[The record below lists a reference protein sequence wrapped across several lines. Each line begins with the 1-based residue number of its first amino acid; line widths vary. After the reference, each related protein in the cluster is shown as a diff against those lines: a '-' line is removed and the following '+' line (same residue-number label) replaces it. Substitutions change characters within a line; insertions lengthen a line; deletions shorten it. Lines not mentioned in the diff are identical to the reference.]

1 MSLTDTQI
9 GKLRRAGRHGA
20 GKYGLAVNVHHAKS
34 GDITRSWVQR
44 VTVNGKR
51 VNLGLGRWPIVD
63 VARAERMALDNL
75 RMALD
80 GIDPRKR
87 TGTPALPAPAAPAVP
102 APVVPAA
109 PQQTPSEDRWQFV
122 SGPTLA
128 GEWASFVAMK
138 EADGDVSAKVAKDW
152 GSTFDAYLRDA
163 LGGRQVASIESGDV
177 VAAINA
183 IESPSRRKRTLSR
196 LKSVLASCAARGLV
210 GTNVAA
216 DVGAAIR
223 NGDKGGHHAAVSIET
238 AHDEYVKVL
247 DAEVNES
254 RLVLFQL
261 VALTGCRVSEA
272 QQARWADF
280 DIEAGT
286 WTIDAS
292 RTKTETEYVF
302 ALSAEAVRVLRFAKS
317 LQERQGIASDFAA
330 VQAKTGKPL
339 PDSWPQRQRQ
349 RVEGI
354 EWTHHGW
361 RTCFAGW
368 ASREGYPRE
377 VIERQLQHAEKGV
390 QACYYRDDLIERR
403 REMVER
409 WAEYLTGG

>member
-20 GKYGLAVNVHHAKS
+20 GKYGLAVNVHHAKG

-87 TGTPALPAPAAPAVP
+87 KGTPALPAEPAAA
-102 APVVPAA
+102 APVVPA
-109 PQQTPSEDRWQFV
+109 PQATPSEAAWQLV
-122 SGPTLA
+122 TPHTLA
-128 GEWASFVAMK
+128 AEWADYVAMK
-138 EADGDVSAKVAKDW
+138 AADGDVSAKVASDW
-152 GSTFDAYLRDA
+152 GSCFDAYLRDV
-163 LGGRQVASIESGDV
+163 LGSRSVASIEAGDV

-183 IESPSRRKRTLSR
+183 IESPSRRKRTLGR
-196 LKSVLASCAARGLV
+196 LRAVLASCVARGLV
-210 GTNVAA
+210 SRNPAEGIK
-216 DVGAAIR
+216 AAIR
-223 NGDKGGHHAAVSIET
+223 NGDKGGHHSAVGIEL
-238 AHDEYVKVL
+238 AHGEYVKVL
-247 DAEVNES
+247 DAEVNEG

-261 VALTGCRVSEA
+261 VALTGCRISEA

-292 RTKTETEYVF
+292 RTKTEAEYVF
-302 ALSAEAVRVLRFAKS
+302 VLSAEAVRVLRYAER
-317 LQERQGIASDFAA
+317 LQERQGVESPYVVCNDS
-330 VQAKTGKPL
+330 GKPL
-339 PDSWPQRQRQ
+339 PDSWAQRQRE

-377 VIERQLQHAEKGV
+377 VIDRQLQHVERGV
-390 QACYYRDDLIERR
+390 QAAYFRDDLIERR